1 MRLTRRNT
9 VLLGIFFIGLIALV
23 ADRTILRPQGGLQ
36 AASGASPAGGP
47 SLLAGNLPVLEDRP
61 RVEGVAERLS
71 SLWTG
76 KEPVFEQIR
85 NPFALPTTW
94 RGTENTAGGMLPDE
108 VTRFIRTHQLT
119 AVVVN
124 GAESY
129 VFADD
134 RFLVPGQILD
144 GFTLVSVAERSAVFE
159 AQGRQ
164 AILELVGR

>member
-1 MRLTRRNT
+1 MRLTRRST
-9 VLLGIFFIGLIALV
+9 VLLGVFFIGLIALV

-36 AASGASPAGGP
+36 AASAASEAGGP
-47 SLLAGNLPVLEDRP
+47 GLLAGNLPILEDQP
-61 RVEGVAERLS
+61 RAEGVAERLS
-71 SLWTG
+71 GLWTG
-76 KEPVFEQIR
+76 QEPVFEQMR
-85 NPFALPTTW
+85 NPFALPATW
-94 RGTENTAGGMLPDE
+94 LGTENTAGGVVPDE
-108 VTRFIRTHQLT
+108 VARFIRTHQLT

-159 AQGRQ
+159 SEAGQ